1 MNDAQKNDL
10 FLLQVRMFRLA
21 QIKWNVDSKKCSELF
36 NKYKIYNYI
45 ETCYE
50 FFHIQGDEANF
61 VDIENFLKNQGAD
74 YDFTR

>member
-61 VDIENFLKNQGAD
+61 ADIENFLKNQGAD

>member
-45 ETCYE
+45 EICYE